1 MSSKPT
7 LLSAAEEQEMLQVIN
22 SDQDKEKIKKLSSK
36 ILSFAV
42 TRGASDIHLECIR
55 AVSLVRF
62 RVDGILHDVVEIPTE
77 LHEALVA
84 RFKVLADLKTDE
96 HRIPQD
102 GRFSGEMESKI
113 VDFRVSVMPLIFG
126 EKVAIR
132 LLRQENRADSLEGLG
147 FSATAKAVAESNL
160 RRPYGM
166 MLVCGPTGV
175 GKTTTL
181 YTLLRHLL
189 EERKNTANLYT
200 IEDPVEYSIER
211 VNQIQA
217 NPAVGLTFATALRG
231 LLRQDT
237 DIIMVGEIRDKESAV
252 AATQA
257 SLTGRIL
264 LSSLHTRNTVGAL
277 IRLLEIGIEPYL
289 VASAVSMII
298 AQRLVRLNCE
308 ACSESYTLDAAS
320 FQELDRRHNLSTVLS
335 LVSEY
340 ATNKDANAPLTF
352 SRGKGCEACFNTG
365 FRGRTGIFEVL
376 EMSDT
381 MRELVQQRSSS
392 TKLLEQARK
401 EGILTLMQEGFI
413 KALSGKTTMEE
424 VLKVSL
430 E

>member
-1 MSSKPT
+1 MPSKLN
-7 LLSAAEEQEMLQVIN
+7 LLTSVEESELSEVINGERN
-22 SDQDKEKIKKLSSK
+22 SDQTKRLSSK
-36 ILSFAV
+36 ILSFGV
-42 TRGASDIHLECIR
+42 LRGASDIHLECSR
-55 AVSLVRF
+55 NSSLVRF
-62 RVDGILHDVVEIPTE
+62 RVDGILYDVVELPIE
-77 LHEALVA
+77 LNDALVA

-132 LLRQENRADSLEGLG
+132 LLRQENKTDSLEKLG
-147 FSATAKAVAESNL
+147 FSPAAVSVVESNL

-217 NPAVGLTFATALRG
+217 NPAIGLTFNTALRG

-237 DIIMVGEIRDKESAV
+237 DIIMVGEIRDKESAA

-289 VASAVSMII
+289 VASAMSMII
-298 AQRLVRLNCE
+298 AQRLVRINCE
-308 ACSESYTLDAAS
+308 ACKESYTLDAAS

-335 LVSEY
+335 MVSQY
-340 ATNKDANAPLTF
+340 ASGKGKNAPLTF
-352 SRGKGCEACFNTG
+352 MRGRGCEVCYYTG
-365 FRGRTGIFEVL
+365 FHGRTGIFEVL

-392 TKLLEQARK
+392 SKLLDQARK
-401 EGILTLMQEGFI
+401 EGVLTLMQVGFI
-413 KALSGKTTMEE
+413 KALSGLTTLEE